1 MSAELIAAKKQINLR
16 SLLCSVANLI
26 SGVLMMMNPVFASP
40 SNAQHV
46 SVISYTVAF
55 VAVPLGLLV
64 TAISLIQLIVA
75 LVIRSSPKPKT
86 ELNQKAYVAI
96 GLGALF
102 VIFMFSKQINF
113 PPLFFVDFIVM
124 AVYARLS
131 KVPKL
136 TAMLVSAILLAVA
149 LLMALN
155 ISELYKS
162 AFF

>member
-1 MSAELIAAKKQINLR
+1 MSAKLIAAKKQINQR
-16 SLLCSVANLI
+16 SLLCSVVNLI
-26 SGVLMMMNPVFASP
+26 AGVLMMMNPVFASP
-40 SNAQHV
+40 KNALHI
-46 SVISYTVAF
+46 SFSSYTVAY

-64 TAISLIQLIVA
+64 TAISLIQIIVT
-75 LVIRSSPKPKT
+75 LLIRSTPKPKT

-96 GLGALF
+96 GLGSLF
-102 VIFMFSKQINF
+102 IILMFSKQIDF

-136 TAMLVSAILLAVA
+136 TSILVSAILLALA